1 MSNILYRL
9 TKNFILNE
17 TVRTVKLEIEYS
29 TGPNGELEF
38 ETVYPSDE
46 SLTPEEET
54 EIRSQLENG
63 QEEDIANLLANYYR
77 SKKVTFNKN
86 HYE

>member
-9 TKNFILNE
+9 TKNFIINE
-17 TVRTVKLEIEYS
+17 TVRTVKLEVEYS
-29 TGPNGELEF
+29 SGPNGELEF
-38 ETVYPSDE
+38 EAIHPNDE
-46 SLTPEEET
+46 SLTQEEES

-63 QEEDIANLLANYYR
+63 QEEDLVNLLANYYR
-77 SKKVTFNKN
+77 SKQIPFNKN